1 MSFLKCL
8 LPLVD
13 VEHLD
18 SRLVPRPATEDSGSN
33 TSTSSTNN
41 GNKESIK
48 EKKTGKKGAV
58 VAGKSLWGTLEF
70 KLYYVIFILVVPQM
84 FMAGYRASSSKN
96 ENYYRYQH
104 LLSDGWLFGRK
115 VDNSD
120 AQYRFFRDHF
130 WLLVAIVPVH
140 VIIKRYVLGFT
151 GASKFKFDA
160 LLGCFV
166 LFGAH
171 GVNSLRI
178 AAHMFILYSIAH
190 LLKKWKKLAV
200 ILTWVYGIS
209 TLFINDNYRAYPFG
223 QIWSILSPLDT
234 MSRGIIE
241 RWDVFFNFS
250 LLRMISYN
258 LDYLT
263 RYELSTKGDDSSK
276 KNDDINNAE
285 LLYNDKA
292 RMNAV
297 LPMEDYGVVN
307 YLAYMIYTPLFI
319 AGPIITFNDYI
330 FQSKR
335 TLPSIKKDFI
345 IWYAIRFVFTVL
357 FMELILHFFYVVA
370 ISKTKAWDNDS
381 PFEISMIGLIN
392 LNIIWF
398 KLMIPWR
405 LFRLWALLDGIDTP
419 ENMIRCVD
427 NNYSALAFWRAWHRS
442 YNKWVV
448 RYIYV
453 PLGGSKNRII
463 TSLAVF
469 SFVAVWHDIQLKL
482 LLWGWMVVLFLL
494 PEMFATNYFSQFR
507 EKPWYRHICAL
518 GGAVNI
524 WLMMIANLFGF
535 CLGSDGT
542 KKLLADMFA
551 TWSGFLF
558 VILSFMSLF
567 VGVQLMFEIREEE
580 KRNGIDLKC

>member
-18 SRLVPRPATEDSGSN
+18 SRLVPVKSDGKSKKASGGA
-33 TSTSSTNN
+33 NN
-41 GNKESIK
+41 KVIAS
-48 EKKTGKKGAV
+48 
-58 VAGKSLWGTLEF
+58 AGKSLWGTLEF
-70 KLYYVIFILVVPQM
+70 KLYYLVFLLVVPQM
-84 FMAGYRASSSKN
+84 LLAGYRASSAEN
-96 ENYYRYQH
+96 ENYWKYQH
-104 LLSDGWLFGRK
+104 MLSNGWILGRK

-140 VIIKRYVLGFT
+140 VIIKKYVLRAT
-151 GASKFKFDA
+151 NVSKFKFDA
-160 LLGCFV
+160 LLGAVV

-178 AAHMFILYSIAH
+178 LAHITIMYSIAH
-190 LLKKWKKLAV
+190 LFKKWKKFAV
-200 ILTWVYGIS
+200 VLTWVYGVS
-209 TLFINDNYRAYPFG
+209 TLFINDNFRAYPFG
-223 QIWSILSPLDT
+223 LVWSVLSPLDS
-234 MSRGIIE
+234 MNRGIIE

-258 LDYLT
+258 LDFLT
-263 RYELSTKGDDSSK
+263 RYELSTKGDVTPNSK
-276 KNDDINNAE
+276 KNDDSNNEE

-292 RMNAV
+292 RMNV
-297 LPMEDYGVVN
+297 ILPIEDYSIVN

-319 AGPIITFNDYI
+319 AGPIITFNDYV

-345 IWYAIRFVFTVL
+345 VWYAIRFAFSVF

-370 ISKTKAWDNDS
+370 ISKAKAWDNDT

-469 SFVAVWHDIQLKL
+469 SFVAVWHDIELKL

-494 PEMFATNYFSQFR
+494 PEMFATNYFAQF
-507 EKPWYRHICAL
+507 KNKWWYRHICGL

-535 CLGSDGT
+535 CLGPDGT
-542 KKLLADMFA
+542 KKLLSDMFA

-558 VILSFMSLF
+558 VLLSFMSLF
-567 VGVQLMFEIREEE
+567 VGVQIMFEIREEE
-580 KRNGIDLKC
+580 KRKGIDLKC

>member
-1 MSFLKCL
+1 MFLKYL

-18 SRLVPRPATEDSGSN
+18 SRLIPRVVKS
-33 TSTSSTNN
+33 
-41 GNKESIK
+41 
-48 EKKTGKKGAV
+48 KKGDELEGRATKV
-58 VAGKSLWGTLEF
+58 IASAGKSLWGTLEF
-70 KLYYVIFILVVPQM
+70 KFYYAVFILVVPQM
-84 FMAGYRASSSKN
+84 FLAGYRASSSDN
-96 ENYYRYQH
+96 ENYYKYQH
-104 LLSDGWLFGRK
+104 LLSDGWILGRK

-140 VIIKRYVLGFT
+140 VVVKRCILQATNV
-151 GASKFKFDA
+151 SKFKFDA
-160 LLGCFV
+160 LLGGLV

-178 AAHMFILYSIAH
+178 LTHIAIMYSIVH
-190 LLKKWKKLAV
+190 LFKRWRKVATV
-200 ILTWVYGIS
+200 LTWVYGIS
-209 TLFINDNYRAYPFG
+209 TLFINDNFRTYPIG
-223 QIWSILSPLDT
+223 QIWSVLAPLDT
-234 MSRGIIE
+234 MNRGIIE

-263 RYELSTKGDDSSK
+263 RYELLTKGDVTPNSK
-276 KNDDINNAE
+276 KNDDSDNEE

-292 RMNAV
+292 RMDAI
-297 LPMEDYGVVN
+297 LPIEDYSVVN

-319 AGPIITFNDYI
+319 AGPIMTFNDYV

-335 TLPSIKKDFI
+335 TLPSIKKPFI
-345 IWYAIRFVFTVL
+345 VWYAIRFAFTVL

-405 LFRLWALLDGIDTP
+405 LFRLWALLDGVDTP

-448 RYIYV
+448 RYIYI
-453 PLGGSKNRII
+453 PLGGSKNRVL

-469 SFVAVWHDIQLKL
+469 SFVAVWHDIELKL
-482 LLWGWMVVLFLL
+482 LLWGWMIVLFLL
-494 PEMFATNYFSQFR
+494 PEMFASRYFAQF
-507 EKPWYRHICAL
+507 KDKAWYRHICAL

-542 KKLLADMFA
+542 KKLLTSMFA

-558 VILSFMSLF
+558 VLLSFMSLF
-567 VGVQLMFEIREEE
+567 VGVQIMFEIREEE
-580 KRNGIDLKC
+580 KRKGIDLKC